1 MGKKILIVDDE
12 EVIRKFLRI
21 HLSKLGY
28 EVKEATDGAEALKQL
43 GKDDFDLLICD
54 ILMPNKDGWQ
64 VLKEMR
70 SDPKT
75 KDIPVI
81 VLTAKNEDSDM
92 FKGYD
97 LGANYYMTKPF
108 TKAQLLYGL
117 KLMLGEDWGKSEC
130 SLRLSCYSPFVALL
144 PSIERATSLTVL
156 RKSCYVKI
164 IDKLFW
170 ICFRSN
176 SILCGFANHESRVP
190 QATNIPSGSSPK
202 DEDNGH
208 KRI

>member
-21 HLSKLGY
+21 HLSKWGY

-70 SDPKT
+70 SDSKT

-117 KLMLGEDWGKSEC
+117 ELMLGEDSE
-130 SLRLSCYSPFVALL
+130 
-144 PSIERATSLTVL
+144 
-156 RKSCYVKI
+156 KI
-164 IDKLFW
+164 
-170 ICFRSN
+170 RM
-176 SILCGFANHESRVP
+176 
-190 QATNIPSGSSPK
+190 
-202 DEDNGH
+202 
-208 KRI
+208 